1 MQNEEQKTHKDI
13 IADMIRQYKSTEE
26 DLTMTA
32 TKLSST
38 IDDNKLKIEALEK
51 KKAEVLAD
59 KAAEEEKKNSMIKDL
74 TQQIQNM
81 TSSFSR
87 MLTETLNKM
96 KDRISAANQQWE
108 EENEKKERFSIENI
122 VNPGQNHQ

>member
-1 MQNEEQKTHKDI
+1 
-13 IADMIRQYKSTEE
+13 MIRQYKSTEE

-74 TQQIQNM
+74 T
-81 TSSFSR
+81 
-87 MLTETLNKM
+87 
-96 KDRISAANQQWE
+96 
-108 EENEKKERFSIENI
+108 
-122 VNPGQNHQ
+122 